1 MKKNVIKISG
11 TYKFCVAAFN
21 TLGKIEKTIAFT
33 ALGVT
38 VLKIFFAI
46 GMDATKKNFKN

>member
-11 TYKFCVAAFN
+11 TYKFCAAAFN
-21 TLGKIEKTIAFT
+21 TLGKMEKALAFIV
-33 ALGVT
+33 LGVT
-38 VLKIFFAI
+38 IVKIFFAI

>member
-1 MKKNVIKISG
+1 MKKNVKISEA
-11 TYKFCVAAFN
+11 YKFFAAAFN
-21 TLGKIEKTIAFT
+21 TLGKVEKTLAFT

-38 VLKIFFAI
+38 VLKILCAI

>member
-1 MKKNVIKISG
+1 MKKNVKISG
-11 TYKFCVAAFN
+11 TYKFCATAFN
-21 TLGKIEKTIAFT
+21 TLGKVEKTLAFT

-38 VLKIFFAI
+38 VLKIFCAI